1 MASSDK
7 YMLVSPES
15 IKKMFVSD
23 EVLKFYLKGGSLTFK
38 TVLLLDGATDTSVPV
53 SGTCD
58 SSGECSFNTQWVIHI
73 DESRT
78 DPVTVGEQLMTFPT
92 EYMPVAGTQFTV
104 PGVYSYERDSVGKGV
119 NMTCKWDGSKI
130 VVETMDGYS
139 AVKRDIPKR
148 VTIDLR
154 NLTYQSNNKV
164 DSPPQFSIMTIE
176 QVKQFLQI
184 K

>member
-23 EVLKFYLKGGSLTFK
+23 DVLRFYLKGGSLTFK
-38 TVLLLDGATDTSVPV
+38 TVLLLDGARDNNVPV
-53 SGTCD
+53 DGTCD
-58 SSGECSFNTQWVIHI
+58 SSGKCSFNTQRTIFI
-73 DESRT
+73 DSSRT
-78 DPVTVGEQLMTFPT
+78 DPVTAGEQLMTFPT

-104 PGVYSYERDSVGKGV
+104 PGVYRYERDNVDKGV
-119 NMTCKWDGSKI
+119 TMTCKWDGSKI
-130 VVETMDGYS
+130 VVETIDGYS
-139 AVKRDIPKR
+139 AVKRDVPKR
-148 VTIDLR
+148 VVIDLR

-164 DSPPQFSIMTIE
+164 DSPPQFSIMTIN
-176 QVKQFLQI
+176 QVKKFLQV